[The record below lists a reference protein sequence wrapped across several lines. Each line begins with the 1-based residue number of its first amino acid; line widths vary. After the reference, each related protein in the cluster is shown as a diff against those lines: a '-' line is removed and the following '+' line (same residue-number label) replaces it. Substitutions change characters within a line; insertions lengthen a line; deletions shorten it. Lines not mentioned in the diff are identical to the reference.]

1 MKYQTRIAAAGFIAV
16 LLLGACAS
24 SSDFYLQAMG
34 GQFELW
40 RLARPIDA
48 VYHELDDGA
57 DLREKL
63 SRAISIRD
71 FASRELGLPDN
82 GSYRHYVDLK
92 RPYVV
97 WNVFAA
103 DPFSITPRQ
112 WCFPIAGC
120 VNYRGYFNK
129 DSAEA
134 FAADMRAQGYEAYV
148 GGVPAYSTLGW
159 FDDAILNTFID
170 YPPAELARLI
180 FHELA
185 HQVAYAKDDSEFNE
199 SFAVA
204 VEQAGVDRWLTRHG
218 DARMRAAFERARAY
232 RRDFLELI
240 QQYRARLARLYD
252 QDVAL
257 DTKRLEKERL
267 LAQMH
272 DDYDRIKAERWDGFS
287 GYDKWVSQANN
298 AALASIGIY
307 NGLVPSLEALLSRK
321 GGDLPSFYAE
331 VKRLAGLPRETR
343 RSSLAALLP
352 APVAVDAGDGTAS
365 RP

>member
-1 MKYQTRIAAAGFIAV
+1 MKYRTRIAAAGFIAV

-24 SSDFYLQAMG
+24 SSDFYLQAIG

-48 VYHELDDGA
+48 VYQELDDGA
-57 DLREKL
+57 GLREKL
-63 SRAISIRD
+63 SRAMSIRD

-103 DPFSITPRQ
+103 EPFSITPRQ
-112 WCFPIAGC
+112 WCFPVAGC

-134 FAADMRAQGYEAYV
+134 FAADMRAQGYEVYV

-170 YPPAELARLI
+170 YPPPELARLI

-185 HQVAYAKDDSEFNE
+185 HQVAYARDDSEFNE
-199 SFAVA
+199 SFAVT
-204 VEQAGVDRWLTRHG
+204 VEQVGVERWLKEHG
-218 DARMRAAFERARAY
+218 DPQMRASFERACAY
-232 RRDFLELI
+232 RSDFLGLI
-240 QQYRARLARLYD
+240 AQYRERFADLYGKD
-252 QDVAL
+252 LTL
-257 DTKRLEKERL
+257 DAKRLEKERL
-267 LAQMH
+267 LDRMRS
-272 DDYDRIKAERWDGFS
+272 DYDRIKAERWNGFR
-287 GYDKWVSQANN
+287 GYDKWMSQANN

-307 NGLVPSLEALLSRK
+307 NGLVPAFQALLARE
-321 GGDLPSFYAE
+321 GGDLPGFYAE
-331 VKRLAGLPRETR
+331 VRRLADLPRETR
-343 RSSLAALLP
+343 RGLLAALLP
-352 APVAVDAGDGTAS
+352 SPVASDVGNAAD